1 MSFGSSAASYVVE
14 SPGVFPCPMTHP
26 SADPDFDPRVIVVA
40 GSIEG
45 LDALARLINQLPA
58 TFPIPVVV
66 HLHGLSGRSIA
77 RLAALRWRSPS
88 RLEVVFARDGEIL
101 HPGFA
106 YVIPLENPLIFVGAD
121 VLGSVARTS
130 RSDVDD
136 LFASAA
142 RWYRSGVIG
151 VVLSGLGSD
160 GTQGL
165 RAITR
170 VDGIRVVQSPFEAS
184 FPSMPTN
191 ALIGDDVQ
199 YAVMLD
205 QMGKLLTDLVTDR
218 ESLEVAATE
227 VHAEVARQVLVVAAS
242 LTGSLDRSIED
253 ILRIVRND
261 LVMDIAFVT
270 QQAGD
275 DVVVSHST
283 PGPDGMR
290 LQGMSHPGHQSL
302 CQRVLDGRLPAVMPD
317 VEALRSTHDV
327 PVLPMTIGAYM
338 ATPVWLNNG
347 TLYGMLCCLNV
358 AVSRAMDQRH
368 YLRLQMSARQIARL
382 VNETGDE

>member
-1 MSFGSSAASYVVE
+1 M
-14 SPGVFPCPMTHP
+14 FPCSMSHL
-26 SADPDFDPRVIVVA
+26 SEDQDFDPRVIVIA
-40 GSIEG
+40 SSIEG
-45 LDALARLINQLPA
+45 LDALVRLINQLPS

-66 HLHGLSGRSIA
+66 HLHGLPGRSIA
-77 RLAALRWRSPS
+77 RLTALKWRSPS

-101 HPGFA
+101 HPGYA

-121 VLGSVARTS
+121 VLGCVTRTS
-130 RSDVDD
+130 RSNVDD

-151 VVLSGLGSD
+151 VVLSGLGAD

-199 YAVMLD
+199 HAVMLD
-205 QMGKLLTDLVTDR
+205 QMGKLLTDLVTDPA
-218 ESLEVAATE
+218 SLEVAATE
-227 VHAEVARQVLVVAAS
+227 VEAEVTRQVLVVATA
-242 LTGSLDRSIED
+242 LTNSLDRSIED

-261 LVMDIAFVT
+261 LVMDITFVT
-270 QQAGD
+270 QPAGD
-275 DVVVSHST
+275 DVFVSHAT
-283 PGPDGMR
+283 LGPDGMR
-290 LQGMSHPGHQSL
+290 LQGMSHPSHQSM

-327 PVLPMTIGAYM
+327 PVLPMAIGAYM

-358 AVSRAMDQRH
+358 AVSREMDQRH
-368 YLRLQMSARQIARL
+368 YRRLQVSARQIARL
-382 VNETGDE
+382 VNETGDA